1 MSSIEIVK
9 RNCIKNVKLCYIIKI
24 SAQGIRE
31 KEGFSFDVI
40 HLTYLCF
47 VFRNSGLHEVKFS
60 GEVSWK
66 SSFRVLDPVFLTR
79 PDITNMGFQN
89 YFKLPIGRKKRIEVE
104 MYELL
109 PSWLVLCTSVSFVGS
124 ILAIMAFVRPDI
136 SSDNGPI
143 PCWLPADTAN
153 KYSVSGLRESTVTD
167 WTYCG
172 TWIILVSP
180 PEREKKISDRNE
192 LQQLKIP
199 TM

>member
-1 MSSIEIVK
+1 
-9 RNCIKNVKLCYIIKI
+9 
-24 SAQGIRE
+24 
-31 KEGFSFDVI
+31 
-40 HLTYLCF
+40 
-47 VFRNSGLHEVKFS
+47 
-60 GEVSWK
+60 
-66 SSFRVLDPVFLTR
+66 
-79 PDITNMGFQN
+79 
-89 YFKLPIGRKKRIEVE
+89 

-153 KYSVSGLRESTVTD
+153 KYFVSGLRESTVTD

-180 PEREKKISDRNE
+180 PEREKKISNRNE
-192 LQQLKIP
+192 LQQLKNHHDVSEVPSPPSVSCRHCVRTLLKWQYRVMNKHICP
-199 TM
+199 GSVSLEIQTPLQAFCIRNCESGKGMLSQAGLGRRTCRMHCN

>member
-9 RNCIKNVKLCYIIKI
+9 RNYIKYVKLCYIIKI

-89 YFKLPIGRKKRIEVE
+89 YFKLPIGRKKI
-104 MYELL
+104 Y
-109 PSWLVLCTSVSFVGS
+109 
-124 ILAIMAFVRPDI
+124 I
-136 SSDNGPI
+136 S
-143 PCWLPADTAN
+143 
-153 KYSVSGLRESTVTD
+153 
-167 WTYCG
+167 
-172 TWIILVSP
+172 
-180 PEREKKISDRNE
+180 
-192 LQQLKIP
+192 
-199 TM
+199 